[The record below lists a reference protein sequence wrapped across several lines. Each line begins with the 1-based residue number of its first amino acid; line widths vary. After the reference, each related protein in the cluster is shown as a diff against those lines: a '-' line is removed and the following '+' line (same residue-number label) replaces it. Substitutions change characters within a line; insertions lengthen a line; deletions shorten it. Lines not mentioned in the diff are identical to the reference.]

1 MKLKLAIDLKDG
13 RGVRE
18 MNTNLFVIA
27 EWERIE
33 NRKVT
38 DGKGIGVTDMA
49 CWAYTLCK
57 LAGDPVPATWQEW
70 LQQHPDVDIEMV
82 DQTNPNPTDGAPT
95 VSN

>member
-18 MNTNLFVIA
+18 MTTTLFVIA
-27 EWERIE
+27 EWERNE

-38 DGKGIGVTDMA
+38 DGRGIGVSDMA
-49 CWAYTLCK
+49 SWAYTLCK
-57 LAGDPVPATWQEW
+57 IAGDAVPPTWQEW
-70 LQQHPDVDIEMV
+70 LQKYPDMEIDLV

-95 VSN
+95 DYN

>member
-27 EWERIE
+27 EWERNE

-57 LAGDPVPATWQEW
+57 LAGDQVPGTWQEW